1 MQNILSALLARLAQE
16 VVHLLKLAMM
26 ALPVDIIRIIMII
39 DIAVCPSPLHPN
51 VIKIILGTACVQKV
65 FHSAL
70 NNNVTDSVTINIVIR
85 LQVDGGL
92 NTGVTVHS
100 WRRCPARTEGDIR
113 PEAIL
118 STSFGSSGTARHR
131 QVACTCQIWISGWI
145 LPHFDV
151 RTISVASKLK
161 KLQTFCI
168 KNI

>member
-26 ALPVDIIRIIMII
+26 ALPVEIIRIIMIINIGI

-70 NNNVTDSVTINIVIR
+70 NNNVTDSVTINTVIR

-100 WRRCPARTEGDIR
+100 WRRCPARPEGDIR

-131 QVACTCQIWISGWI
+131 QVACTCQIWISG
-145 LPHFDV
+145 
-151 RTISVASKLK
+151 
-161 KLQTFCI
+161 
-168 KNI
+168 